1 MKQKYN
7 NKINNIIYL
16 QKIIRGYL
24 VRKIIRQ
31 VNIIKETL
39 INFIFLISCCI
50 RKKYYKIL
58 IKYIKNNM
66 KNKTIVMSKIKN
78 KNTENEDMT
87 KSDEIT
93 IKNDNIK
100 DLKNLNE
107 FNDFKLESNDNK
119 NIILTNEKLNNVEIM
134 NNKKNEITIKEYSD
148 ISYKMKEN
156 NSNEP
161 INTKI
166 PKIKY
171 NVSPFKSIEKPQ
183 DSVIENDEYID
194 FSCKD
199 SNKVD
204 IKKDLIKIHHNRN
217 PKNNNLFLSELSTFA
232 EIKKANTEI
241 IQRQFRN
248 YLSKKGYYGKYDK
261 RKIAII
267 YLLKNMVVYIIRP
280 YVLKIIKLYYKSM
293 KNILATQEDNFFNI
307 TSERIKYVNK
317 VYKNAKNQIK

>member
-1 MKQKYN
+1 
-7 NKINNIIYL
+7 
-16 QKIIRGYL
+16 
-24 VRKIIRQ
+24 
-31 VNIIKETL
+31 
-39 INFIFLISCCI
+39 
-50 RKKYYKIL
+50 
-58 IKYIKNNM
+58 M
-66 KNKTIVMSKIKN
+66 KNKTIAMSKIKN
-78 KNTENEDMT
+78 KNTENEDIT

-107 FNDFKLESNDNK
+107 FNDFKLENNDNK
-119 NIILTNEKLNNVEIM
+119 NIIIANEKLNNVELM
-134 NNKKNEITIKEYSD
+134 NNKKKEMTIKEYSD
-148 ISYKMKEN
+148 NCYKMKEK

-171 NVSPFKSIEKPQ
+171 NTSPFKPIEKHQ

-194 FSCKD
+194 FSYKD

-217 PKNNNLFLSELSTFA
+217 PKNNNLLLSELSTFS

-241 IQRQFRN
+241 IQRQFRK
-248 YLSKKGYYGKYDK
+248 YLSKRGYYGTYDK

-267 YLLKNMVVYIIRP
+267 YLLKNMVVYTIRP
-280 YVLKIIKLYYKSM
+280 YILNIIKLHYKSM

-307 TSERIKYVNK
+307 TTERIKYVNK
-317 VYKNAKNQIK
+317 VYKNAKNEIK